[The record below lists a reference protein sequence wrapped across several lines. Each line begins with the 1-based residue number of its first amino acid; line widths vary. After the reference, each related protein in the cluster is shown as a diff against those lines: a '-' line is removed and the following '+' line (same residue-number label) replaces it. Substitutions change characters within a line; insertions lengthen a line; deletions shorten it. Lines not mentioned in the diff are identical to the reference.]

1 MRLLVPV
8 LLATAVALALPQLFD
23 AITPFFPMVFSG
35 GRKARD
41 CVCGYVKSICNA
53 VVEGRRW
60 DRRVFYEDVAA
71 AAGLAGGLLEITAVI
86 LIATLP
92 QPQRGILL
100 IYYFVPLVALALVLG
115 RPAYVADYNSVIRV
129 ASCGLP
135 AKYLAVAFIN
145 EVRGALVIIL
155 LFIPMKIT
163 EQLGLAGISLGVALA
178 WIVARSL
185 YATYLQTFHCL
196 KFAHKEVV
204 KERCGERGV
213 AEAFGDIL
221 ALGWIFIPNPPRLSY
236 CCKEARVWL
245 YRNVPEARRAA
256 LIYDATLN
264 GLRAVAVAYAL
275 YVALR
280 G

>member
-1 MRLLVPV
+1 M
-8 LLATAVALALPQLFD
+8 
-23 AITPFFPMVFSG
+23 
-35 GRKARD
+35 
-41 CVCGYVKSICNA
+41 KSICNA

-115 RPAYVADYNSVIRV
+115 RPAYVANCNSVIRV

-163 EQLGLAGISLGVALA
+163 EQLGLAGISLG
-178 WIVARSL
+178 S
-185 YATYLQTFHCL
+185 
-196 KFAHKEVV
+196 
-204 KERCGERGV
+204 
-213 AEAFGDIL
+213 
-221 ALGWIFIPNPPRLSY
+221 P
-236 CCKEARVWL
+236 
-245 YRNVPEARRAA
+245 
-256 LIYDATLN
+256 
-264 GLRAVAVAYAL
+264 
-275 YVALR
+275 
-280 G
+280 